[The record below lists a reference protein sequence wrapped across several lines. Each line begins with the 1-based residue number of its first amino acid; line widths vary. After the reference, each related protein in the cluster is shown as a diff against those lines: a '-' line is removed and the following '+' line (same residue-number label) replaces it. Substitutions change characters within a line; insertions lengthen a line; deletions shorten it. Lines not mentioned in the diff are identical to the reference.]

1 MRRLGPALLVAL
13 FLIVGCGASGGTAAP
28 DAADAAG
35 PGPDVTGDVSNTDV
49 PMIEETH
56 VDTAPVVDVPTGSDV
71 APEAAAET
79 NQPEVA
85 PETGGAEMGLPT
97 GLKAIMI
104 GAPGAMTPGDKV
116 MSDRLKARGFVV
128 TLVSD
133 AAVTTAQAAM
143 FDLVVI
149 SSSAESAPL
158 GTKVRDVTIP
168 VVSIENGEYGPMRMT
183 GTTRATDWDQTM
195 GQTSVRITMPAHPL
209 AAGLSGLV
217 TISSAPGELGWGV
230 PGPAAVIIAEM
241 ADSPTHK
248 VIFGYLAGAQMVG
261 GTAPARRV
269 GYAVRE
275 ALAANLT
282 ADGLKLFDAAV
293 TWALSK

>member
-13 FLIVGCGASGGTAAP
+13 FLIVGCGAEGVTASSP
-28 DAADAAG
+28 DADAAG
-35 PGPDVTGDVSNTDV
+35 PGPDVAGEVSNNDV
-49 PMIEETH
+49 PMTEETH
-56 VDTAPVVDVPTGSDV
+56 VDLAPMVDVPTGGDL
-71 APEAAAET
+71 APEAVAETSPPEVAAET
-79 NQPEVA
+79 SA
-85 PETGGAEMGLPT
+85 DMGLPA

-128 TLVSD
+128 TLVTD

-149 SSSAESAPL
+149 SSSAESGPL

-195 GQTSVRITMPAHPL
+195 GQTSVRITMPGHPL

-248 VIFGYLAGAQMVG
+248 VIFGYAAGAQMVG

-269 GYAVRE
+269 GYAIRE
-275 ALAANLT
+275 VLAANLN
-282 ADGLKLFDAAV
+282 ADGLKLFDAAI

>member
-13 FLIVGCGASGGTAAP
+13 FLIAGCGAEGASSSP
-28 DAADAAG
+28 DAAG
-35 PGPDVTGDVSNTDV
+35 PGPDVAVEVSGNDV
-49 PMIEETH
+49 PMTEETH
-56 VDTAPVVDVPTGSDV
+56 VDLAPVVEVPTGGDV

-79 NQPEVA
+79 NPPEVA
-85 PETGGAEMGLPT
+85 AETSGADMGLPA

-128 TLVSD
+128 TLVTD

-149 SSSAESAPL
+149 SSSAESGPL

-195 GQTSVRITMPAHPL
+195 GQTSVRITMAGHPL

-248 VIFGYLAGAQMVG
+248 VIFGYTAGAQMVG

-269 GYAVRE
+269 GYAIRE
-275 ALAANLT
+275 VLAANLN
-282 ADGLKLFDAAV
+282 ADGLKLFDAAI